1 MYEYSKSTR
10 NYRQDSLTNIWTHFI
25 RRLDK
30 IPLPRWFCSS
40 GPMDRWGGAPR
51 PNDRRWEDPSSWR
64 VIERLKLHLFWCS
77 DFNNN
82 TDMFVQTKP
91 VWHWHKTLTS
101 CTEKTGF
108 GMWFL
113 TSLTATRFSRLLE
126 MLDSCPISHLKDKDK
141 DYLSSNKVLNS
152 WGIRK
157 IVKMHLKTI
166 GDPPEILFVQSN
178 L

>member
-1 MYEYSKSTR
+1 MNITIEFEDKNINMVMYEYSKSTR

-40 GPMDRWGGAPR
+40 GPMDRRGGAPR

-101 CTEKTGF
+101 CTEEN
-108 GMWFL
+108 
-113 TSLTATRFSRLLE
+113 RFWYVISDVTYGDAIFSASRNARQLP
-126 MLDSCPISHLKDKDK
+126 SISFE
-141 DYLSSNKVLNS
+141 
-152 WGIRK
+152 R
-157 IVKMHLKTI
+157 
-166 GDPPEILFVQSN
+166 
-178 L
+178 

>member
-10 NYRQDSLTNIWTHFI
+10 NYRQDSLTNVWTHFI

-40 GPMDRWGGAPR
+40 GPMDRRGGAPR

-82 TDMFVQTKP
+82 TCLYRQNQFDIDTKHWQVVQR
-91 VWHWHKTLTS
+91 
-101 CTEKTGF
+101 KTGF

-113 TSLTATRFSRLLE
+113 TSLTVTQFSRLLE
-126 MLDSCPISHLKDKDK
+126 VLESCPISHLKDKDK
-141 DYLSSNKVLNS
+141 DYLSSNKVQNS
-152 WGIRK
+152 WGIRN

-166 GDPPEILFVQSN
+166 GDPPEILFGK
-178 L
+178 

>member
-1 MYEYSKSTR
+1 MNISIEFEDKNINMVMYEYSKSSR
-10 NYRQDSLTNIWTHFI
+10 NYRQDSLTNIWTHFN

-40 GPMDRWGGAPR
+40 GPMDSWGGAPR

-91 VWHWHKTLTS
+91 VSHWHKTLTS
-101 CTEKTGF
+101 CTEKKQVLVCDFWRHLRRRDFLGF
-108 GMWFL
+108 
-113 TSLTATRFSRLLE
+113 
-126 MLDSCPISHLKDKDK
+126 
-141 DYLSSNKVLNS
+141 
-152 WGIRK
+152 
-157 IVKMHLKTI
+157 
-166 GDPPEILFVQSN
+166 
-178 L
+178 